1 MFAGGCTLQTAE
13 AVCGMTLER
22 LGAFVDHSLLRRT
35 VGESGSRYHM
45 LETIREHA
53 AEQLTADD
61 AAHQV
66 RRRHAEHFLA
76 VAESANLIEDAEAA
90 GEQHHEIVIAEQDNM
105 RAALQWTL
113 DTGEIE
119 FGLQLALTL
128 ENYWVT
134 SAPFEGMRW
143 FEALL
148 PLADHV
154 PKRLHARAVRCYGGA
169 TTMTGADLNGE
180 RLYEQSLAEF
190 RALGDEAAV
199 GSLLQ
204 RLAESARQRGDA
216 AHARRLAEESLQ
228 IARSTGATRVEAQ
241 SLGTLG
247 SLTYEGGDYELGMQ
261 LLERSADLCAE
272 IGFRWWQGLMLAFLC
287 ENALE
292 LGRTREAEAWGG
304 EALRLLHQI
313 GDRQNTL
320 CLLATLARAAAE
332 TGRAEHA
339 GRLWGAVETEEV
351 RAPMGWWELH
361 REQYAAPVLARA
373 DAEFEQGRLAG
384 RALSLDEAV
393 RYALG
398 DQAGPSQTV
407 TSPAAPRATT

>member
-287 ENALE
+287 ENALSSAGPARPKPGVVRRCDCCTRSGT
-292 LGRTREAEAWGG
+292 GRTLCVCSPLSREPPPKPGG
-304 EALRLLHQI
+304 PSTPAGSGVRSRPRRSARRWAGGSCI
-313 GDRQNTL
+313 ASNTRHL
-320 CLLATLARAAAE
+320 CSPAQTPSSSRAAS
-332 TGRAEHA
+332 RAAHS
-339 GRLWGAVETEEV
+339 RWT
-351 RAPMGWWELH
+351 R
-361 REQYAAPVLARA
+361 R
-373 DAEFEQGRLAG
+373 F
-384 RALSLDEAV
+384 
-393 RYALG
+393 
-398 DQAGPSQTV
+398 
-407 TSPAAPRATT
+407 ATR